1 MGYAKSR
8 TIAKK
13 LIESNFVSIDGLEIS
28 RASTLVDES
37 VDHNVKITEE
47 FKYVSRGGYKLEGI
61 LNDGNIN
68 VEGKICIDIGAST
81 GGFTDCL
88 LQKGAKHVY
97 AVDSGTNQLDP
108 SLAVDPRVTVL
119 EKTNA
124 RLLNNSVIPNAVD
137 IIVMDVSF
145 ISQTLIHPAVDNLLL
160 HDGLF
165 ISLIKPQFELT
176 RSAIGKG
183 GIVKSKSDRH
193 LAAKKV
199 IDSCIENNLYPRLL
213 TDSSILGGDGN
224 REYTAIFGRDPI
236 PKFNTLNEI
245 KKLS

>member
-1 MGYAKSR
+1 M
-8 TIAKK
+8 
-13 LIESNFVSIDGLEIS
+13 
-28 RASTLVDES
+28 
-37 VDHNVKITEE
+37 
-47 FKYVSRGGYKLEGI
+47 
-61 LNDGNIN
+61 
-68 VEGKICIDIGAST
+68 
-81 GGFTDCL
+81 
-88 LQKGAKHVY
+88 Y